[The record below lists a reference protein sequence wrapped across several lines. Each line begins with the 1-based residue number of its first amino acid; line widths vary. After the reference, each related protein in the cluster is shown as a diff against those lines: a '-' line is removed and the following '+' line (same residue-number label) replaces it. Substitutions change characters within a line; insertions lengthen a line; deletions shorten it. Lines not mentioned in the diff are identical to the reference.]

1 MVRHTIVFA
10 NTMFKA
16 ICYNPS
22 ESQIITTGT
31 DRKVRVGSLD
41 FLMCLLFHVLKVE
54 FQGQV
59 ARSMVSA
66 IDWLRSIETYTFLWS
81 LTQVSGNHALSNSG
95 QKTPN

>member
-41 FLMCLLFHVLKVE
+41 SLMSVVSYFKVCIS
-54 FQGQV
+54 G
-59 ARSMVSA
+59 AGYSRRSMAGA
-66 IDWLRSIETYTFLWS
+66 IHWLRSIETCTFLW
-81 LTQVSGNHALSNSG
+81 
-95 QKTPN
+95 

>member
-41 FLMCLLFHVLKVE
+41 SLMSLLFHILKFV
-54 FQGQV
+54 FQGLV
-59 ARSMVSA
+59 TLGEA
-66 IDWLRSIETYTFLWS
+66 WL
-81 LTQVSGNHALSNSG
+81 ALSIG
-95 QKTPN
+95 